1 MLGRQHPSVD
11 DNKLGFSSRRPGNG
25 FGKAEHEPPKTQQ
38 SRSLEEASA
47 PHHRGIQISF
57 SHDSK
62 LHDIEI
68 TLEIS
73 TTHQGHI
80 FWQPPSTP
88 QWRRCATA
96 LETSREIDQI
106 KAI

>member
-1 MLGRQHPSVD
+1 MPGRQHPSVD
-11 DNKLGFSSRRPGNG
+11 YNKLGFSSRRPGNG
-25 FGKAEHEPPKTQQ
+25 FGKSEHEPSNTQQ

-47 PHHRGIQISF
+47 PHHRGIQISL

-73 TTHQGHI
+73 TT
-80 FWQPPSTP
+80 
-88 QWRRCATA
+88 
-96 LETSREIDQI
+96 TSRPHFGDGHQYLNGDAVPQLWKHQE
-106 KAI
+106 K